1 MKQYYVQTYGCQ
13 MNFYDSELVEGIL
26 RQAGYGPTGR
36 VEDADLILIN
46 TCAVRD
52 HAEQRV
58 HGRIGELK
66 SLKER
71 NPDLIMGVL
80 GCMAQRI
87 GDKILADSPHVDL
100 VVGPDSYRRLP
111 ELLAR
116 IESGE
121 GQQQWLEL
129 DDAENYSEV
138 AENRIP
144 GGLKAWLAVQ
154 RGCNFRC
161 TYCIVPYVRGRERY
175 RNIEEI
181 VRELERLVEMGAK
194 EVTLLGQTVNA
205 YRDGEKRFDLLLR
218 ACNEVPGIERIR
230 YSTSH
235 PLKMHTEVFQA
246 MADCDKACEF
256 LHLPG
261 QAGSDRI
268 LKHMRRGYIA
278 QQFVD
283 TIAEARRIVPGLAVA
298 TDLIV
303 GYPTET
309 EEEFK
314 QTLELV
320 EEVEPDMVYHFKF
333 SARPGTPAAEFED
346 DVPPEVKQDRLERL
360 ISLSRE
366 IAQRKNEAC
375 IGSVPEV
382 LVDRS
387 DAEEPERALAGR
399 TRTNKP
405 VHFDGPTSLLGRLAQ
420 VKITK
425 AGPHSLVGERVIE
438 DG

>member
-1 MKQYYVQTYGCQ
+1 MKRYYVQTYGCQ
-13 MNFYDSELVEGIL
+13 MNLYDSELVEGIL
-26 RQAGYGPTGR
+26 RQAGYGPAER

-66 SLKER
+66 PLKAR

-87 GDKILADSPHVDL
+87 GGEILANSPHVDL
-100 VVGPDSYRRLP
+100 VVGPDRYRRLP

-116 IESGE
+116 IESGD
-121 GQQQWLEL
+121 GQQQCLEL
-129 DDAENYSEV
+129 DDTENYSEV
-138 AENRIP
+138 AESRIP

-161 TYCIVPYVRGRERY
+161 TYCIVPDVRGRERY
-175 RNIEEI
+175 RSIVEI
-181 VRELERLVEMGAK
+181 VKELERLVETGTK

-205 YRDGEKRFDLLLR
+205 YRDGEKRFDSLLR
-218 ACNEVPGIERIR
+218 ACNAVPGIERIR

-235 PLKMHTEVFQA
+235 PLKMHTEIFEA
-246 MADCDKACEF
+246 MADCERVCEF
-256 LHLPG
+256 LHLPC

-268 LKHMRRGYIA
+268 LKHMRRGYTA

-283 TIAEARRIVPGLAVA
+283 TIAGARRIVPGLAVA

-309 EEEFK
+309 EEEFQ
-314 QTLELV
+314 QTLRLV

-333 SARPGTPAAEFED
+333 SARPGTPAARFED
-346 DVPPEVKQDRLERL
+346 DVPPEVKQGRLERL
-360 ISLSRE
+360 IRLSRE
-366 IAQRKNEAC
+366 SAQRKNEAC
-375 IGSVPEV
+375 VGSVQEA
-382 LVDRS
+382 LVDRV
-387 DAEEPERALAGR
+387 DTRDPERHLVGR

-405 VHFDGPTSLLGRLAQ
+405 VHFDGPASLLGELAQ
-420 VKITK
+420 VRITK
-425 AGPHSLVGERVIE
+425 AGPHSLVGEGVLV